1 MVASDPDGLR
11 QKNSAPTSYRT
22 PRSSESAL
30 GAPYSKDTPGDDFRA
45 VHEAFSTDDKPQLSD
60 MRRSGAVEG
69 DAGGGSEAD
78 QPNTMA
84 NSIATN
90 KRLRKTYNP
99 VNVASV
105 RRFDEAR
112 GRGQEIRTRTG
123 RKCRDAG
130 HPDAFQKSRGC

>member
-1 MVASDPDGLR
+1 
-11 QKNSAPTSYRT
+11 
-22 PRSSESAL
+22 
-30 GAPYSKDTPGDDFRA
+30 
-45 VHEAFSTDDKPQLSD
+45 

-84 NSIATN
+84 HSIATN

-112 GRGQEIRTRTG
+112 GRAKKLERERDESVGTPVILTLF
-123 RKCRDAG
+123 RKAG
-130 HPDAFQKSRGC
+130 DVK